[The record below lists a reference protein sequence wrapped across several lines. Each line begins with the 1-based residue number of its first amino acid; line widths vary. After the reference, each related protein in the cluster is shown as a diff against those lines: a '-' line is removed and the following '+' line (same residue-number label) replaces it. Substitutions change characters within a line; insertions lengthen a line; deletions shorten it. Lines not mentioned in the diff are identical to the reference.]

1 MRIKCGWQCW
11 ALSDVDASVCLWL
24 ILHEDKV
31 WVAGALIT
39 TCHIWAPQ
47 RWVAHNKALYRSMV
61 TLLMLVVW
69 PGHLAQDCFH
79 RPGDKAYELL
89 EDVDLVMASSSTNV
103 SSDTDVIHKKKVVH
117 WEGCVGSCWLC
128 SLILML
134 WFFYSAFDRGAEYC
148 DDRVCLCVCVLVCLW
163 LELHIRSSAN
173 FLCMLPM
180 AVAWS
185 SSGSIV
191 ICYVLLVLWMTSY
204 LLRSKVAQH
213 CRPAEVQCTRSLG
226 LGYKLC
232 TNFVPVAGQR
242 THRTTFRSLK
252 VTSQVAVLGAES
264 VVYDC
269 LVISCITSSESVS

>member
-47 RWVAHNKALYRSMV
+47 RWVADNKALYRSMV

-103 SSDTDVIHKKKVVH
+103 SSDMDVIHKKKVVH

-134 WFFYSAFDRGAEYC
+134 WFFSPPLMGEQSIGWS
-148 DDRVCLCVCVLVCLW
+148 CLSVCVCVLVWLW
-163 LELHIRSSAN
+163 FYLRN
-173 FLCMLPM
+173 Y
-180 AVAWS
+180 
-185 SSGSIV
+185 
-191 ICYVLLVLWMTSY
+191 ICSLQQIFCACYLW
-204 LLRSKVAQH
+204 
-213 CRPAEVQCTRSLG
+213 PWLG
-226 LGYKLC
+226 PPLA
-232 TNFVPVAGQR
+232 T
-242 THRTTFRSLK
+242 
-252 VTSQVAVLGAES
+252 
-264 VVYDC
+264 
-269 LVISCITSSESVS
+269 